1 MKSMSMARSTGSYPR
16 FWQGAR
22 FQQTMRQAI
31 IFSLLVA
38 IAIVMVLPFAWM
50 VSTALKASG
59 AEFSYPPQ
67 LLPHPAHWENF
78 REALTVLPFH
88 LFFRNTLIITV
99 SNVIGTLVVASMA
112 AYAFA
117 RVRFFARNVWF
128 GIVLATMMIP
138 SAVTMVPNYV
148 IMSRIGWVDT
158 FLPLIVPAILGG
170 GAFYIFVLRQF
181 FLGIPKELDEAAIMD
196 GAGHIRILTQIILPL
211 SKPALASVAVLNF
224 IGQWNEFLYA
234 LIYLNT
240 MENKT
245 LALGLRMFQAQ
256 YETSWNLMMAASAVV
271 ILPVLLVFFWA
282 QRYFVEG
289 VALSGLSGR

>member
-1 MKSMSMARSTGSYPR
+1 MTHSSVTSSTEQYPR
-16 FWQGAR
+16 LWQNTR
-22 FQQTMRQAI
+22 FQRRIRQLL
-31 IFSLLVA
+31 IFILLVA
-38 IAIVMVLPFAWM
+38 IGIVMVLPFAWM
-50 VSTALKASG
+50 LSTALKARG

-67 LLPHPAHWENF
+67 LIPRPAHWENF
-78 REALTVLPFH
+78 GEALTVLPFH
-88 LFFRNTLIITV
+88 LFFRNTIIITA
-99 SNVIGTLVVASMA
+99 SNVVGTLIVASMA

-117 RVRFFARNVWF
+117 RVRFFARNIWF
-128 GIVLATMMIP
+128 GVVLATMMIP

-181 FLGIPKELDEAAIMD
+181 FSGIPKELDEAAIMD
-196 GAGHIRILTQIILPL
+196 GAGHIRILTRIILPL

-224 IGQWNEFLYA
+224 IGHWNEFLYA

-240 MENKT
+240 MEKKT
-245 LALGLRMFQAQ
+245 LALGLRMFQAR

-289 VALSGLSGR
+289 VALSGLNGR